1 MDGAEEQ
8 RFTIDATTNQYVNAA
23 SGVTQILELHIF
35 DNQNMS
41 YTGVDWNG
49 ESITLTATD
58 QVNSGNDGSEQNT
71 ESDSQSL
78 INMGILAA
86 IFIIFLSLMAIQSMR
101 NQDE

>member
-1 MDGAEEQ
+1 M
-8 RFTIDATTNQYVNAA
+8 
-23 SGVTQILELHIF
+23 ELHTF

-86 IFIIFLSLMAIQSMR
+86 IFIIVLSLMAIQSMR